1 MRRNKLQMKWM
12 REDVTE
18 YLLKTN
24 NDPHAAW
31 DLFVKRHL
39 QAGIEIPEWIHGKKD
54 FVKVSKELEQLGF
67 VKSEMEQKEIQRKQV
82 LNALKQMPA
91 KEVYALWSKFKNQL
105 TKNEELTLVDL
116 INLVHANEWKYIEN
130 KHLDLLIKYNMIP
143 LDMAS

>member
-12 REDVTE
+12 REEVTE

-24 NDPHAAW
+24 NDPHVAW

-67 VKSEMEQKEIQRKQV
+67 VKSEMEQKEEKRKQV
-82 LNALKQMPA
+82 MNILKQMSA
-91 KEVYALWSKFKNQL
+91 KEARKLWSKFRNQL

-116 INLVHANEWKYIEN
+116 IMLIEFNEWHCIED
-130 KHLDLLIKYNMIP
+130 KHLDIIIKYNMLS

>member
-12 REDVTE
+12 REEVTE

-31 DLFVKRHL
+31 DLFIKRHL

-67 VKSEMEQKEIQRKQV
+67 VKNEMEQKEEQRKQAMNV
-82 LNALKQMPA
+82 LKQMST
-91 KEVYALWSKFKNQL
+91 KEARKLWSKFRNQL
-105 TKNEELTLVDL
+105 TKNEELILVDL
-116 INLVHANEWKYIEN
+116 INLIYANEWQYIEN
-130 KHLDLLIKYNMIP
+130 QHLDLLIKHNMIP

>member
-12 REDVTE
+12 REEVTE

-54 FVKVSKELEQLGF
+54 FVKVSKELEQIGF
-67 VKSEMEQKEIQRKQV
+67 IKSEIEQRETQRKQAMD
-82 LNALKQMPA
+82 ALKSMTE
-91 KEVYALWSKFKNQL
+91 KEIKALWRFRDQV
-105 TKNEELTLVDL
+105 TPNEKLMLVDL
-116 INLVHANEWKYIEN
+116 IHLAYAKDWKYIEN
-130 KHLDLLIKYNMIP
+130 KHLDLIIKYNILP
-143 LDMAS
+143 LNMAS

>member
-12 REDVTE
+12 REEVTE

-31 DLFVKRHL
+31 DLFVKKHL

-54 FVKVSKELEQLGF
+54 FVKVSKELEQIGF
-67 VKSEMEQKEIQRKQV
+67 INSEMEQKETQRKQAI
-82 LNALKQMPA
+82 NALKSMTE
-91 KEVYALWSKFKNQL
+91 KEIKALWNFRDQV
-105 TKNEELTLVDL
+105 TPNEKLTLVDL
-116 INLVHANEWKYIEN
+116 IHLAYAKDWKYIEN

>member
-1 MRRNKLQMKWM
+1 MKRNKLQMKWM
-12 REDVTE
+12 REEVTE

-24 NDPHAAW
+24 NDPHVAW

-54 FVKVSKELEQLGF
+54 FVKVSKELEQIGF
-67 VKSEMEQKEIQRKQV
+67 VKSEIEQKEAQRKQTM
-82 LNALKQMPA
+82 NTLKSMTE
-91 KEVYALWSKFKNQL
+91 KEIKALWRFCDQV
-105 TKNEELTLVDL
+105 TPNEKLTLVDL